1 MKNVVIYYA
10 GGRYSEMVLEDC
22 VCKKLC
28 DWFKD
33 DYGESKMEV
42 EVDNKLYKD
51 LKRMGLIYGES
62 KVFTICKR
70 CMNKIKEGVDEDECD
85 D

>member
-33 DYGESKMEV
+33 DYSGSKMEIKV
-42 EVDNKLYKD
+42 NDTVKILNKN
-51 LKRMGLIYGES
+51 LICQIDIT
-62 KVFTICKR
+62 KMR
-70 CMNKIKEGVDEDECD
+70 D
-85 D
+85 

>member
-33 DYGESKMEV
+33 DYSGSKMEIKV
-42 EVDNKLYKD
+42 NDTVKILNKN
-51 LKRMGLIYGES
+51 LICEIDIT
-62 KVFTICKR
+62 KMR
-70 CMNKIKEGVDEDECD
+70 D
-85 D
+85 

>member
-42 EVDNKLYKD
+42 EVDN
-51 LKRMGLIYGES
+51 
-62 KVFTICKR
+62 TIKIF
-70 CMNKIKEGVDEDECD
+70 NKNFIRQIDITKIRD
-85 D
+85 

>member
-33 DYGESKMEV
+33 DYSGSKMEIKV
-42 EVDNKLYKD
+42 NDTIKILNKN
-51 LKRMGLIYGES
+51 LICQIDIT
-62 KVFTICKR
+62 KMR
-70 CMNKIKEGVDEDECD
+70 D
-85 D
+85 